1 MPYGRRRSRARR
13 IVESTSR
20 KASGWRRM
28 EAIVVKIKLRLRGE
42 TKWPYLRR
50 ASLAR
55 TSPQDL
61 AADGLRACARR
72 RLASSLRCASVT
84 VMASGVAT
92 RLSQSSSISSSRS
105 STLSERAC
113 LSTVLMSAFSAGSPQ
128 AARIM
133 SVRITAA
140 LSGRM
145 RARRVAGP
153 LKRGVRRF
161 TVDIVQELHLLDD
174 AVLDIEVNALA
185 LALVSKDR
193 ILSCHWRA
201 EDLFYS
207 TSVRPDIE
215 AVTHFPLRRGDHCR
229 DRPELLVWFDKPV
242 KLKAVESQSSIYSL
256 IWPG

>member
-1 MPYGRRRSRARR
+1 MPYGKRRSRARR

-61 AADGLRACARR
+61 AADGLRACTRR

-84 VMASGVAT
+84 GMASGVAT

-113 LSTVLMSAFSAGSPQ
+113 LSTVLMFAFSAGRPQ

-133 SVRITAA
+133 SRITLRVSGGAVEHGTWRPRDHAVRSSRMLAGLLAA
-140 LSGRM
+140 RKIRRKQ
-145 RARRVAGP
+145 RARRV
-153 LKRGVRRF
+153 
-161 TVDIVQELHLLDD
+161 H
-174 AVLDIEVNALA
+174 
-185 LALVSKDR
+185 SKGR
-193 ILSCHWRA
+193 
-201 EDLFYS
+201 
-207 TSVRPDIE
+207 
-215 AVTHFPLRRGDHCR
+215 
-229 DRPELLVWFDKPV
+229 
-242 KLKAVESQSSIYSL
+242 
-256 IWPG
+256 